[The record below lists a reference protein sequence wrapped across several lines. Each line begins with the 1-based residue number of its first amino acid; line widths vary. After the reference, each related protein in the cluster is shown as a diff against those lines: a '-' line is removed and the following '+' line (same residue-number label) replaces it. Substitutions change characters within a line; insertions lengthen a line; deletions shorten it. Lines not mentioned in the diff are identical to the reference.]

1 MTLLTNKTAPER
13 RGILRNRMYGLVV
26 SVFVLA
32 GCQSSLTTEIT
43 VESDG
48 AGVVA
53 ELAFHGD
60 VVNVLQKD
68 PTLREQLET
77 KIAELVEDFSVKS
90 PGELYVLRPSQG
102 ELQAAGGIT
111 GVGSIAVAREGSIA
125 TVSVQTVD
133 PAQLRE
139 AILASVAGQPD
150 AQSLQQT
157 MLANTFLEVRITF
170 PGSVIEANG
179 DVIEGRTVRYRD
191 SVGAWAEGTLVARG
205 EGKTSGN
212 ERLVILVAVA
222 GVILAAVA
230 WRRRKGE

>member
-1 MTLLTNKTAPER
+1 MTLPTNKTAPGR

-53 ELAFHGD
+53 ELAFQGD

-68 PTLREQLET
+68 PALREQLET

-90 PGELYVLRPSQG
+90 PGELYVMRPSQG

-111 GVGSIAVAREGSIA
+111 GIGSIAVSRDGSIA

-157 MLANTFLEVRITF
+157 MLTNTFLEVRITF
-170 PGSVIEANG
+170 PGSVIESNG
-179 DVIEGRTVRYRD
+179 GVIEGRTVRYRD
-191 SVGAWAEGTLVARG
+191 SVDAWAEGTLVARG